1 MLKLRAIL
9 LIIIFTA
16 GASACIA
23 QSTADELVEGL
34 RAKSNSIKSF
44 EVTARIKVD
53 VDFIDISERQVK
65 VTYKAPDKFSFDG
78 EGLVLLPKN
87 GVQMEYMSLLNS
99 NHTAIESGSENISGI
114 NTMIIKIIP
123 ESIDSDI
130 ILAQLWIEPEN
141 TRLLRMKTFTKS
153 SGSYLID
160 FSYAGPEDIMP
171 SKLVVN
177 FDISNMSMP
186 VKMMNDFMKIKSE
199 AGSEKTESLK
209 EAKVIIEY
217 SGYKIDYY

>member
-1 MLKLRAIL
+1 MLKLRAL
-9 LIIIFTA
+9 LLTIAYAAGSISCLAQITA
-16 GASACIA
+16 N
-23 QSTADELVEGL
+23 ELIEGL
-34 RAKSNSIKSF
+34 KAKTNSIKSF

-53 VDFIDISERQVK
+53 VDFIDISERQIK
-65 VTYKAPDKFSFDG
+65 ITYKAPDKFSFDG

-99 NHTAIESGSENISGI
+99 NHTAIESGNELIGGT
-114 NTMIIKIIP
+114 NTRIIKIIP

-130 ILAQLWIEPEN
+130 ILAQLWIDPGN

-160 FSYAGPEDIMP
+160 FTYAGSEDIMP
-171 SKLVVN
+171 SILVVN

-186 VKMMNDFMKIKSE
+186 VKMMNDFMKIKVE
-199 AGSEKTESLK
+199 ADSEKTESLK